1 MAFIRNPADER
12 FYGEKNDRMPAFA
25 PHDDAR
31 LNQLDEKSLG
41 LLVDWLRGDWYRA
54 GAASKA
60 Q

>member
-1 MAFIRNPADER
+1 
-12 FYGEKNDRMPAFA
+12 MPAFA
-25 PHDDAR
+25 PNDNAR